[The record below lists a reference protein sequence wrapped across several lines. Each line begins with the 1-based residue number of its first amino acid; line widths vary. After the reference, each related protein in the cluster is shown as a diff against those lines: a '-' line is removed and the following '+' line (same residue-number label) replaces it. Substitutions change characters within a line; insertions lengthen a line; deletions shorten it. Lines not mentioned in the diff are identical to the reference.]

1 MNVLIWY
8 RLDDLPISLAMRD
21 RTKIRGQGFFTDL
34 GYIQKRFLAP
44 FFLSFSFTS
53 FNLQP
58 CQLLPWYRKA
68 LLSLCLMPAAI
79 IHSIITS
86 TTTTTLSPSGRTL
99 YHPLLLNLI
108 PDRLHPP
115 TITLNNNST
124 TVTVAMGSAMLLS
137 LFQLHHCQRQRNTVI
152 HRLQCRPINN
162 NLLLLHPL
170 VSLLQHSKTTT

>member
-1 MNVLIWY
+1 MNDLIWY

-21 RTKIRGQGFFTDL
+21 RTKIRETRL
-34 GYIQKRFLAP
+34 LYRFRIHP
-44 FFLSFSFTS
+44 EKVPRSFFLSFSFTS
-53 FNLQP
+53 LNLQP

-86 TTTTTLSPSGRTL
+86 TTTATLSPSGRTL

-124 TVTVAMGSAMLLS
+124 TVTVAMGSVMLLS
-137 LFQLHHCQRQRNTVI
+137 LFQLHHYQRQRNTVI

-170 VSLLQHSKTTT
+170 VFLLQHLKTTT